1 MPSPIVLGYDGSDG
15 AKGALDKA
23 IDLAKLDGSVIVVV
37 FGYEI
42 PAAYGG
48 ETGDYRRAVREVAE
62 KVGQEAVER
71 IGAAGAKCELELIPE
86 RPATGLVRV
95 AEEKG
100 ASMIVV
106 GTHGEHPIS
115 GAILGSVPHKLLHI
129 SPLPVLVVPVW
140 KDEEE

>member
-23 IDLAKLDGSVIVVV
+23 AELAKLEGTTIVVV

-48 ETGDYRRAVREVAE
+48 ETGDYRRALREMAE
-62 KVGQEAVER
+62 KIGQEAVDR
-71 IGAAGAKCELELIPE
+71 ITAAGAQCELELVPE
-86 RPATGLVRV
+86 RPVEGLLRV

-100 ASMIVV
+100 AGMIVV

-115 GAILGSVPHKLLHI
+115 GALLGSVPHKLLHV
-129 SPLPVLVVPVW
+129 STLPVLVGFRAF
-140 KDEEE
+140 